1 MQDDRKY
8 KSPNPLL
15 SEKGLILSLFA
26 LYILATSVLTVI
38 SFKASQ
44 AEQLSTTR
52 SMLLTAARAG
62 GHIVGKYFHDN
73 YRPERPPGEEHYRLL
88 VESLDSLVEDL
99 PGVEYVYSMDI
110 IEGEAYFVISNETEE
125 DLERGTPSR
134 FYNPYQSAPEELFEA
149 YRLREPV
156 FTPVY
161 SNEWGTFRSAF
172 VPTKRYDDS
181 YYIMSADIKLDA
193 PHEIF
198 LQSLGTASLVTLIA
212 LLPVYPLFIFYRRL
226 QRKQARDLE
235 RQLYYNALTGLPNP
249 AWLTAHEPDP
259 LSDRVGGILI
269 NLNNFHA
276 INMLFGQDVG
286 DQLIQRIAQRLA
298 SRLPE
303 GTTLFHVRVDEFFV
317 LSESADL
324 EQLICLTR
332 QLLNVIFEPG
342 EGSLKN
348 RLSVS
353 ARAGV
358 ATSSE
363 SVERV
368 MSRAQEA
375 MKQAVNQGVPYRAY
389 TDTAPPDEYYER
401 NLHWL
406 NEVGLALEEGRLKP
420 WAQPIQNIRSGETNH
435 FEALARLVGRDGEV
449 YLPGQFL
456 PAIRCSHLY
465 PLLTRTIIQQS
476 LASFRDLGAMVSINM
491 TKHDLLDQQTMEC
504 LFEGI
509 RKYEMQGRV
518 LIEVLES
525 ESIEYQDDVV
535 DVLNGCREAGVK
547 IAIDDFGS
555 GYSNFDQILKIEP
568 DFLKIDGSL
577 IRCID
582 RDEKA
587 HALVS
592 AICQFAVSLNIPL
605 VAEFVESERLV
616 PLLAEMGIEYVQG
629 FGIGRPAPLE
639 SIAVEAL
646 SDGD

>member
-1 MQDDRKY
+1 MQDDRMY
-8 KSPNPLL
+8 KSPSPLL

-38 SFKASQ
+38 SFNASQ

-62 GHIVGKYFHDN
+62 GHIVGKYFHDT
-73 YRPERPPGEEHYRLL
+73 YRPEHPPGEVHYRLL

-110 IEGEAYFVISNETEE
+110 IDGEAYFVISNETAE

-134 FYNPYQSAPEELFEA
+134 FYNPYQSAPDELFEA
-149 YRLREPV
+149 YRLRKPV

-181 YYIMSADIKLDA
+181 YYIMSADIKLDS
-193 PHEIF
+193 PHEVF
-198 LQSLGTASLVTLIA
+198 LQSLASTSLVTLIA
-212 LLPVYPLFIFYRRL
+212 LLPVYPLLVLYRRL
-226 QRKQARDLE
+226 QRKHQRDLE
-235 RQLYYNALTGLPNP
+235 RQLYYNPLSGLPNP
-249 AWLTAHEPDP
+249 AWLAAHEAGP
-259 LSDRVGGILI
+259 LSIRKGGILI

-286 DQLIQRIAQRLA
+286 DQLIQRIAQRLG
-298 SRLPE
+298 SCLPE
-303 GTTLFHVRVDEFFV
+303 GTSLIHVRVDEFFV

-342 EGSLKN
+342 EGGGESG
-348 RLSVS
+348 LSVS

-375 MKQAVNQGVPYRAY
+375 MKQAVSQGVPYRAY
-389 TDTAPPDEYYER
+389 TDTAPPDEYYEC

-406 NEVGLALEEGRLKP
+406 NEVGLALDEGRLQP
-420 WAQPIQNIRSGETNH
+420 WFQPIRNIHTGEIKH
-435 FEALARLVGRDGEV
+435 YEALARLIGRDAEV

-465 PLLTRTIIQQS
+465 PLLTRTIIEQS
-476 LASFRDLGAMVSINM
+476 VSAVRDLGAMVSINM
-491 TKHDLLDQQTMEC
+491 TKHDLLDPQTMEC
-504 LFEGI
+504 LFAAIQKNNVE
-509 RKYEMQGRV
+509 GRV

-525 ESIEYQDDVV
+525 ESIEYQDNVV
-535 DVLNGCREAGVK
+535 DVLTCCRAAGVK

-582 RDEKA
+582 TDEKA
-587 HALVS
+587 YALVS

-605 VAEFVESERLV
+605 IAEFVESEQLL
-616 PLLAEMGIEYVQG
+616 PLLSEMGVMYAQG
-629 FGIGRPAPLE
+629 FGIGRPVP
-639 SIAVEAL
+639 VEPVAEQEL
-646 SDGD
+646 TEH